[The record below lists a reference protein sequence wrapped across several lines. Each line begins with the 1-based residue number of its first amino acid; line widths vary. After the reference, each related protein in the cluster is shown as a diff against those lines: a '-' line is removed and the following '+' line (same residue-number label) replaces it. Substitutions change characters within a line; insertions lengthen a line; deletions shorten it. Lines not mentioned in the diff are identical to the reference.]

1 MAKSSDTSLNT
12 ISSFISAIGGIEHSL
27 DPSSLRKGSR
37 DFYWFSPILKEK
49 LQGILADVIVLPST
63 EEEVIEIIKA
73 CVDLHLPLTIRG
85 AGTGNYGQ
93 AMPLEGGVVLDTK
106 RLSNVKEV
114 RKSTVLTEPGIKLV
128 DLERET
134 LKTGQEL
141 RLYPSTKR
149 TATIGGFIAGGS
161 TGVGAIKHGYLAD
174 SDNIKS
180 LRIITME
187 REPRILTLKGRDIGK
202 AAHAYGTNG
211 IITELEIG
219 LAESRAWTDVIVS
232 FPDFNQSLYFT
243 QALAHS
249 NNINTKEIA
258 IFEAPV
264 TNYFPDFNIPTKEH
278 SCFAMVQSSDLDH
291 MKKLIVQSGGTLV
304 YEKNNPEKGK
314 QRPLY
319 EFTWN
324 HTTLHAINRDPGITY
339 LQSLFLVNDNFT
351 MIKKT
356 QDYFK
361 NELLMHFEAVL
372 WNGKFALAGLQLV
385 RYTSEDRL
393 NEIIKYHE
401 ENGIPVFNPHTHI
414 LEDGGMKVIDPLQL
428 DFKKA
433 VDPKGLM
440 NPGKMRG
447 WWEGAQGSGT
457 KSAIF
462 K

>member
-1 MAKSSDTSLNT
+1 M
-12 ISSFISAIGGIEHSL
+12 
-27 DPSSLRKGSR
+27 
-37 DFYWFSPILKEK
+37 
-49 LQGILADVIVLPST
+49 IV
-63 EEEVIEIIKA
+63 E
-73 CVDLHLPLTIRG
+73 
-85 AGTGNYGQ
+85 Q
-93 AMPLEGGVVLDTK
+93 
-106 RLSNVKEV
+106 
-114 RKSTVLTEPGIKLV
+114 
-128 DLERET
+128 
-134 LKTGQEL
+134 
-141 RLYPSTKR
+141 
-149 TATIGGFIAGGS
+149 
-161 TGVGAIKHGYLAD
+161 
-174 SDNIKS
+174 
-180 LRIITME
+180 
-187 REPRILTLKGRDIGK
+187 
-202 AAHAYGTNG
+202 
-211 IITELEIG
+211 
-219 LAESRAWTDVIVS
+219 
-232 FPDFNQSLYFT
+232 
-243 QALAHS
+243 
-249 NNINTKEIA
+249 
-258 IFEAPV
+258 
-264 TNYFPDFNIPTKEH
+264 
-278 SCFAMVQSSDLDH
+278 
-291 MKKLIVQSGGTLV
+291 
-304 YEKNNPEKGK
+304 KNNPEKGK

-339 LQSLFLVNDNFT
+339 LQSLFLVDDDFT

-401 ENGIPVFNPHTHI
+401 ENGIPIFNPHTHI

-447 WWEGAQGSGT
+447 WWEGAQESGT